1 MTDSNVNLNEESE
14 MIYEEVLE
22 IAKKIH
28 PAAQVRPSR
37 DISRGTWEIYIP
49 TAFEEVRELPERFDG
64 TPAADAAETY
74 DQGVGIA
81 GRSKLDKYAKKHG
94 YDRLPIDCAADYY
107 NLESEILK
115 IYTKAVEDNGGSA
128 AGVLDELGP
137 QFAGMRA
144 MLDMKWMED

>member
-1 MTDSNVNLNEESE
+1 MTDSTVNLNEESE
-14 MIYEEVLE
+14 KIYEEVLE

-64 TPAADAAETY
+64 TPAADAFNTY
-74 DQGVGIA
+74 DQRVEIA
-81 GRSKLDKYAKKHG
+81 GRSMLDKYAKKHG

-107 NLESEILK
+107 NLEAEILK
-115 IYTKAVEDNGGSA
+115 IYSKAVDDNGGNA
-128 AGVLDELGP
+128 VGVLDEFGP

-144 MLDMKWMED
+144 MLDMKWMDV